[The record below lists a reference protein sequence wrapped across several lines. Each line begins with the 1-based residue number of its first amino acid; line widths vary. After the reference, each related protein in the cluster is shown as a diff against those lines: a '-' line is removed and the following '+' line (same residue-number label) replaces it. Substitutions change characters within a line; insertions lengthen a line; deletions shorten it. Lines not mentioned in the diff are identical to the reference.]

1 VTQVALCVGAGIHF
15 KSERMS
21 MEASEWVGLLAIAVG
36 LSGSIV
42 GWMIRISRQLARIEN
57 AVDRMSVIESDMKET
72 KVHVAK
78 NTERISILEAAR

>member
-1 VTQVALCVGAGIHF
+1 
-15 KSERMS
+15 

-72 KVHVAK
+72 KVHVTK